1 MVTLWKTKADL
12 NAKWQKRLMI
22 VSTEKQ
28 HIFFTII
35 KKIKIASVYEKQWE
49 ICKEEPKGTLNF
61 RADFD

>member
-1 MVTLWKTKADL
+1 
-12 NAKWQKRLMI
+12 MI

-35 KKIKIASVYEKQWE
+35 QKIKIASVYEKQWE